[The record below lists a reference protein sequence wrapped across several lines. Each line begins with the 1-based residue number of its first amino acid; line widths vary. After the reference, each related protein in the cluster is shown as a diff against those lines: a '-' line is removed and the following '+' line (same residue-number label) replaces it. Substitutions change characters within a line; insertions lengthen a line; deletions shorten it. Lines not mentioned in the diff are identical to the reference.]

1 MVRRRRRSLRKKK
14 TSSLIFELELLESF
28 LQNVYV
34 CRRYLLYT
42 VVVLTLKPLAVRVPA
57 EVEKEILE
65 IIKEEKQD
73 KATVVRN
80 LLEIGIA
87 EWRKQTALELLQ
99 KGKVTFAK
107 AAEIAK
113 LSLWEFADLVKQ
125 RNVEWVRLAPEDVE
139 KEFREASAAKCK

>member
-1 MVRRRRRSLRKKK
+1 
-14 TSSLIFELELLESF
+14 

-34 CRRYLLYT
+34 CSRYLLYT

-57 EVEKEILE
+57 EVEKEIRE
-65 IIKEEKQD
+65 IVEEEKLD

-107 AAEIAK
+107 AAEIAR

-125 RNVEWVRLAPEDVE
+125 RNVEWVRLAPEEVE

>member
-1 MVRRRRRSLRKKK
+1 M
-14 TSSLIFELELLESF
+14 
-28 LQNVYV
+28 QNVYV
-34 CRRYLLYT
+34 CIWYLLYT

-57 EVEKEILE
+57 EVEKEIRE
-65 IIKEEKQD
+65 IIKEEKLD

-107 AAEIAK
+107 AAETAR

-125 RNVEWVRLAPEDVE
+125 RNVEWVRYTPEEVE
-139 KEFREASAAKCK
+139 REFSEASAAKCK